1 MARFVSFILLAVL
14 LVAAAGCGGA
24 KALGRDPHVTEML
37 LAAAGATAGSLGA
50 LVPLWM
56 ARGASQASVA
66 QAALLAT
73 VLHMVIALAA
83 AAAVVFTLNPDAAF
97 LYWAAGFYW
106 STLVAVASAAVRSV
120 RAAAAGTRAC
130 AASQL
135 P

>member
-1 MARFVSFILLAVL
+1 VAKFASFILLAVL
-14 LVAAAGCGGA
+14 LVAAAGSGGA
-24 KALGRDPHVTEML
+24 KALGRDPHVREML
-37 LAAAGATAGSLGA
+37 LAATGAIVGSLGA
-50 LVPLWM
+50 LVPLGM
-56 ARGASQASVA
+56 ARGASQASAA

-73 VLHMVIALAA
+73 VMHMVIALAS

-97 LYWAAGFYW
+97 LYWTAGFYW
-106 STLVAVASAAVRSV
+106 STLVAVASAAIRSV